1 MVGVCCWTGPSPGA
15 DSKWLTRAG
24 CRGAREGPG
33 KLSFMLFQTQKQGQ
47 GPKLLIQ
54 SPYF

>member
-1 MVGVCCWTGPSPGA
+1 MVGVCCWTGPSLGA